1 MANKLR
7 ITWQSTVQVLKTKLK
22 KLSNASILPI
32 NRNVSYKLRKYQNVE
47 ERVVPTKYRN
57 VQSKIQRPSTA
68 TRCIEKDDKEE
79 VKAVA
84 FGQNYSKKVAQPL
97 TAGALANF
105 DRKHKRAVS
114 VDGTKNAID
123 TEVMVDKND
132 FENN

>member
-57 VQSKIQRPSTA
+57 VQSKILRPSTA
-68 TRCIEKDDKEE
+68 TRCIEKEDKEE

-84 FGQNYSKKVAQPL
+84 FGQNYAKKVAQPL

>member
-22 KLSNASILPI
+22 KLSNASILQI

-57 VQSKIQRPSTA
+57 VQSKIQRPLTA
-68 TRCIEKDDKEE
+68 TRCIEKEDKEE

>member
-22 KLSNASILPI
+22 KLSNASILQI

-57 VQSKIQRPSTA
+57 VQSKIQRPLTA
-68 TRCIEKDDKEE
+68 TRCIEKEDKEE

-84 FGQNYSKKVAQPL
+84 FGQNYCKKVAQPL